1 MNERV
6 GGALNFAGQPH
17 DRMRLTPF
25 LLSVLLVQATTLA
38 QGTQARHAL
47 LLRGDLLQHTIAL
60 PGLTRTFTPLAPGL
74 RVGLVRQGR
83 SSKRTE
89 WRQQGLLGW
98 YRQPQLHD
106 AFMLSGEIAFRLKL
120 GRAFLGLS
128 GGPGYML
135 QLPYAPV
142 YEYRDGVYARST
154 QLMHRFTLQLA
165 AEAGVRFGRR
175 CEGHLRYEALFEY
188 PYGLNGTP
196 VLPHRMLSL
205 GIAFNLTEH

>member
-1 MNERV
+1 M
-6 GGALNFAGQPH
+6 
-17 DRMRLTPF
+17 
-25 LLSVLLVQATTLA
+25 
-38 QGTQARHAL
+38 
-47 LLRGDLLQHTIAL
+47 LQHSVAL
-60 PGLTRTFTPLAPGL
+60 PGFTRSFTPLAPGL

-83 SSKRTE
+83 SSTRTE
-89 WRQQGLLGW
+89 WRQQGFVGW
-98 YRQPQLHD
+98 YRHPRLHD
-106 AFMLSGEIAFRLKL
+106 AFILSGEVAFRLKL

-142 YEYRDGVYARST
+142 YRYQDGVYVRST

-165 AEAGVRFGRR
+165 AEAGVRFGQR
-175 CEGHLRYEALFEY
+175 CEGHLRYEQLFEY

-205 GIAFNLTEH
+205 GLAINITQH